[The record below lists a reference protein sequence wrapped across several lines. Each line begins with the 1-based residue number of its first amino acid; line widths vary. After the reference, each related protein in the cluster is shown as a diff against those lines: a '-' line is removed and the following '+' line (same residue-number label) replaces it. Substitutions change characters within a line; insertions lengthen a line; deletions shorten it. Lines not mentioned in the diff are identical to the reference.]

1 MPRHSF
7 IRMTKLTD
15 VRGRV
20 DYISNPKRQ
29 EHLYATYTT
38 VKPEFWQYL
47 SEQAQHDFWMSN
59 QKTGKCIEGREL
71 IIALP
76 ESLREK
82 DPNLLLQLFTETFR
96 QKYGVQCAAALHHNK
111 TMTNYHIHLVFADR
125 ETLEK
130 TEVKRAS
137 RNMFYD
143 EAGRHVRTKKE
154 ILDADGNVRPGCR
167 ILTKGEI
174 YDIKWFSGRKDVFK
188 DRSFLEDV
196 KEMYTD
202 LINQAVDREE
212 DKLQI
217 FDASGPYL
225 ATKKIGK
232 NNPRENEIRSDNQ
245 LRQEWNQ
252 TVDQVL
258 IAGGSQEEVT
268 AFKQEAVVQKVSE
281 SVKMHGTQP
290 GLLAEILRKAIIILK
305 EFLDLLMQPAK
316 EEADARGMEE
326 SAGKSGPE
334 VKGKRKSERP
344 DSRKAELRFMMIEPV
359 HQQLCKINRKLYA
372 LQKQKETEQL
382 ALDHTPKSIFHRR
395 ERKELQERINGLD
408 RQITY
413 CQNQLFLIPDAN
425 GFGSVKEAEQ
435 EYRLAK
441 KALEQ
446 VRRAQAEWG
455 GIITSDKNSQKLQK
469 RCMQS
474 QKPSVLKQLEE
485 KRERTVKARLRHEDK
500 NLSNA
505 DVSL

>member
-1 MPRHSF
+1 MARHSF

-29 EHLYATYTT
+29 EHLYATYST

-47 SEQAQHDFWMSN
+47 SEQAQHDFWKSN

-96 QKYGVQCAAALHHNK
+96 QKYGVQCTAALHHNK
-111 TMTNYHIHLVFADR
+111 AMTNYHIHLVFANR

-130 TEVKRAS
+130 TEVKRAA
-137 RNMFYD
+137 RNKFYD

-167 ILTKGEI
+167 ILAKGEV

-188 DRSFLEDV
+188 SRSFLDDV
-196 KEMYTD
+196 KVMYTD
-202 LINQAVDREE
+202 LINQVVDREE
-212 DKLQI
+212 DKLKI
-217 FDASGPYL
+217 FDAFGPYL

-268 AFKQEAVVQKVSE
+268 EFKREEVVQKVSE
-281 SVKMHGTQP
+281 SVQTHGTQP
-290 GLLAEILRKAIIILK
+290 GRLAEILRRAIAILK
-305 EFLDLLMQPAK
+305 EFLDLLMLPAK
-316 EEADARGMEE
+316 ERDTDEAGEIADR
-326 SAGKSGPE
+326 SGSELP
-334 VKGKRKSERP
+334 GKRKSERP
-344 DSRKAELRFMMIEPV
+344 DSRKAELRLMKIEPV
-359 HQQLCKINRKLYA
+359 HRQLNKTNRKLYA
-372 LQKQKETEQL
+372 LQKQKEKVQL
-382 ALDHTPKSIFHRR
+382 ALNDMPKSIFRRR
-395 ERKELQERINGLD
+395 ERKELQERIDGLD
-408 RQITY
+408 RQITF
-413 CQNQLFLIPDAN
+413 CRNQLLLIPDAN
-425 GFGSVKEAEQ
+425 GYQSVKEAEH

-441 KALEQ
+441 KELEQ
-446 VRRAQAEWG
+446 VRRAQAEWDG
-455 GIITSDKNSQKLQK
+455 MITPEEQNREQQK

-474 QKPSVLKQLEE
+474 QKPSVLKQLAE
-485 KRERTVKARLRHEDK
+485 KREKTAEGRLRHEDK
-500 NLSNA
+500 NLFSA
-505 DVSL
+505 EVSL